1 MELDLQTINYYN
13 REDKIIENYEDEKRL
28 ELLENFSK
36 EKATWIREFREL
48 WQGNT
53 RFGIFGIPPN
63 YRVDAQPRCR
73 VTDVSGSDS
82 GDC

>member
-48 WQGNT
+48 
-53 RFGIFGIPPN
+53 
-63 YRVDAQPRCR
+63 
-73 VTDVSGSDS
+73 
-82 GDC
+82 

>member
-28 ELLENFSK
+28 ELLELLEGESN
-36 EKATWIREFREL
+36 
-48 WQGNT
+48 
-53 RFGIFGIPPN
+53 FGIPPN